1 MKALLRVVRIASPH
15 GSQGSDLLEKTG
27 IPLMAIRLY
36 LAITYRHSIYHE
48 QLVGNP
54 NTGTGMQGNAEKGN
68 NRAIHL
74 LAKGTIS
81 SI

>member
-36 LAITYRHSIYHE
+36 LAITYRHSIYQE
-48 QLVGNP
+48 QLVG
-54 NTGTGMQGNAEKGN
+54 
-68 NRAIHL
+68 RW
-74 LAKGTIS
+74 
-81 SI
+81 